1 MSDFKE
7 LATNL
12 LKVSAEFKEE
22 FSIPETKLNTLK
34 IASLTMIPDSLA
46 KLTFQTMKLPMNQ
59 ILSSILLGAEIPG
72 FLIGERIFEE
82 AIEQLDKSPQHNY
95 TIKDLSRITGLEDWK
110 IRRIINSD
118 KLKAESKFDAGTNPG
133 RSGYSISKENMIE
146 FMRNYKQEILACV
159 DIGKV
164 LSNKIFQIKPYL
176 NSFIDDFLEQVN
188 PIIKLGE
195 LEQELAE
202 VTKDKKE
209 ELTIKV
215 LLQKLEIEKNFVE
228 ELQKKL
234 QEHNKNFLNV
244 LKTQNQTVES
254 STEQN
259 TETKS

>member
-118 KLKAESKFDAGTNPG
+118 KLKAESKFDEGTNPG
-133 RSGYSISKENMIE
+133 RSGYSISKENTIE
-146 FMRNYKQEILACV
+146 FLRKNTREILASV
-159 DIGKV
+159 NIH
-164 LSNKIFQIKPYL
+164 KILIDMFKYRLKPYVAIY
-176 NSFIDDFLEQVN
+176 IDNFLEQVN
-188 PIIKLGE
+188 PIIELGK
-195 LEQELAE
+195 LEQKLAE
-202 VTKDKKE
+202 VRKE
-209 ELTIKV
+209 EEKELIIKI
-215 LLQKLEIEKNFVE
+215 LLKKLEMEKNFTE
-228 ELQKKL
+228 ELQKNL
-234 QEHNKNFLNV
+234 QKF
-244 LKTQNQTVES
+244 TA
-254 STEQN
+254 STEQT
-259 TETKS
+259 TETK